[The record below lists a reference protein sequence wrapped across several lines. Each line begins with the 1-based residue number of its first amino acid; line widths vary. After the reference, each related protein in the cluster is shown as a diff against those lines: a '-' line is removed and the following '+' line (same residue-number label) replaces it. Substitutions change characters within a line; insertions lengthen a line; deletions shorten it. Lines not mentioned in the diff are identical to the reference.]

1 MRNLK
6 MKLILILNK
15 TVYYL
20 VMTYKKNIFFTG
32 QPPCVAAAFE
42 QRTVHVGE
50 SVTIP
55 CPLSSPGGSLQWLQ
69 NGAAVVLDSSASRR
83 RQWTI
88 SPDGTAAL
96 SIVNARRSDAGRWE
110 CRELAVDGSVRKVAD
125 VMELVV
131 GSK

>member
-1 MRNLK
+1 MS
-6 MKLILILNK
+6 LNK
-15 TVYYL
+15 
-20 VMTYKKNIFFTG
+20 IFSFFTG
-32 QPPCVAAAFE
+32 QPSCVAAAFE